1 MANFRY
7 GTNHTLPDCWLH
19 HFNRREITARKKS
32 IDIENKHAPSTFI
45 STKMVVIKKTEIGG
59 LVLCLLISIFIP
71 ETIKN
76 LITE

>member
-59 LVLCLLISIFIP
+59 RVMLAYFHIYSR
-71 ETIKN
+71 N
-76 LITE
+76 H

>member
-1 MANFRY
+1 M
-7 GTNHTLPDCWLH
+7 PDCWLR

-45 STKMVVIKKTEIGG
+45 GTKMVVIKKQKLEV
-59 LVLCLLISIFIP
+59 VLCLLISIFIP